1 MSGASHRATVRIAN
15 RLGLHARPAAH
26 FVRLASRFAAEIYVS
41 RDSVEVNGK
50 SIMGVMMLAA
60 EQGARIEIRAEGE
73 DASRA
78 VAELVSLV
86 ERGFDEDDEGRPV
99 REAGSDDA

>member
-1 MSGASHRATVRIAN
+1 MQASCRASVEVVN

-26 FVRLASRFAAEIYVS
+26 FVRLAARFAADVYVT

-60 EQGARIEIRAEGE
+60 EKGARIEIRAEGE
-73 DASRA
+73 DAEKA
-78 VAELVSLV
+78 VEELVALV
-86 ERGFDEDDEGRPV
+86 LRGFDEDDEGRPV
-99 REAGSDDA
+99 REAGG

>member
-1 MSGASHRATVRIAN
+1 MSASCRASVQIQN
-15 RLGLHARPAAH
+15 KLGLHARPAAH
-26 FVRLASRFAAEIYVS
+26 FVRLACRFSADVYVS

-60 EQGARIEIRAEGE
+60 EEGARIEIRAEGE
-73 DASRA
+73 DADKA
-78 VAELVSLV
+78 VEELVALI

-99 REAGSDDA
+99 HPKGSVDG

>member
-1 MSGASHRATVRIAN
+1 MSASCRASVQIVN
-15 RLGLHARPAAH
+15 RLGLHARPAAL
-26 FVRLASRFAAEIYVS
+26 FVRLAARYTSEIYVS

-60 EQGARIEIRAEGE
+60 EQGARIEIRAEGD
-73 DASRA
+73 DAEKA
-78 VAELVSLV
+78 VEELVTLI

-99 REAGSDDA
+99 RAEEGRDG